1 MAEVHIPNRGP
12 DQPILEALDDVR
24 HTLEGEDRAVTHA
37 LLKEQLLAE
46 DRETIG
52 EVIAGLESM
61 ERSERREL
69 V

>member
-1 MAEVHIPNRGP
+1 M
-12 DQPILEALDDVR
+12 R